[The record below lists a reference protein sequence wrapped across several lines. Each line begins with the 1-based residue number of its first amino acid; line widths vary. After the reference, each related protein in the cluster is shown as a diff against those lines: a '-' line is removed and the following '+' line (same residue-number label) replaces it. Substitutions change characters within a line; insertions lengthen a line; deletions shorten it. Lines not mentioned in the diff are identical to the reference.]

1 MTAHA
6 MQGDRERCL
15 AAGMDGYVSKPVG
28 REALAQAMANA
39 TGFKYA
45 DPSTSG
51 ILQSGPASCNRVRHP
66 AIGSGILQSGPV
78 EKLVDWTGPLR
89 QLRGDHATLKEIT
102 ESYINETRENLS
114 RLPQVI
120 AEGNTEETLR
130 LAHTVKGAMRTIE
143 RIVWATR
150 GGGEPESPG
159 ISFGTDDTGMRSS
172 ARRPHQTTDDAIETS
187 SRQDVGFS
195 NACVISFQAA

>member
-45 DPSTSG
+45 DPST
-51 ILQSGPASCNRVRHP
+51 
-66 AIGSGILQSGPV
+66 SGILQSGPV

-187 SRQDVGFS
+187 SRQDMGFF